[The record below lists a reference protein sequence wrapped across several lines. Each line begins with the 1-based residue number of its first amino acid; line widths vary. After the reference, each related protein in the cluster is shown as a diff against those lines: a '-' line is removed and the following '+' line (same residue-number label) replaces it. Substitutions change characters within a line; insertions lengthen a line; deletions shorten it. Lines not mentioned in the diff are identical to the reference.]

1 MQNMTVNP
9 EPISALPFAS
19 SDLRDTAVDH
29 QIRTLRLY
37 MRPVNESDLNDF
49 IAIFSDPAVVGF
61 IGIEAG
67 AIPGAQEI
75 EQLLNGAVNAWVTR
89 GYGRWSMFDCKTDEF
104 IGFCGFRSELGV
116 PELICMLHE
125 RFWGQG
131 IAAEAATACIDYGCQ
146 SLGFTTVKAYTR
158 PAHSRA
164 RRVLEKLDAEFTG
177 YTNFH
182 GVSGASYTLVQKST
196 DF

>member
-1 MQNMTVNP
+1 MQNMTV
-9 EPISALPFAS
+9 ESPIFNTLPFAS
-19 SDLRDTAVDH
+19 SDLRDTALDH
-29 QIRTLRLY
+29 QIHTLRLY

-49 IAIFSDPAVVGF
+49 IAIFSDPAVVRF

-67 AIPGAQEI
+67 DIPSNQEI

-104 IGFCGFRSELGV
+104 IGFCGFRSEHGV
-116 PELICMLHE
+116 PELICMMHE

-131 IAAEAATACIDYGCQ
+131 IAAEAAAACLNYGYQ

-164 RRVLEKLDAEFTG
+164 RRVLKKLDAEFVG
-177 YTNFH
+177 YTSFH
-182 GVSGASYTLVQKST
+182 GVSGASYSLVQKST